1 MPTPV
6 KNSGRG
12 LERQETALFETIA
25 GLENSFLGPLISFSR
40 QRALLHPRWLIISR
54 GLSNYGPHL
63 YQVIGR
69 LLGGPEIS
77 R

>member
-25 GLENSFLGPLISFSR
+25 GSENSFLGPLNSFSR
-40 QRALLHPRWLIISR
+40 QGKRKPRWGER
-54 GLSNYGPHL
+54 GFPIN
-63 YQVIGR
+63 
-69 LLGGPEIS
+69 
-77 R
+77 